1 MDYRFYT
8 TKKEPILNSSV
19 KWIINQISKL
29 EYELSDRELK
39 VEGYLVDDLRKVK
52 NQLNSTLNELLSGGD
67 KQKNI

>member
-39 VEGYLVDDLRKVK
+39 VKV
-52 NQLNSTLNELLSGGD
+52 
-67 KQKNI
+67 I